1 MKAIIDRF
9 EGNMAILEYDDGTCH
24 EMKITSLPKGCHE
37 GDCLLIE
44 AGTISIDLEETER
57 RYDRIKKRMDD
68 LYN

>member
-9 EGNMAILEYDDGTCH
+9 EGNMAILEYDDGTIH
-24 EMKITSLPKGCHE
+24 EMKINSLPKGCHE

-44 AGTISIDLEETER
+44 SGAVSIDLEETAR
-57 RYDRIKKRMDD
+57 RHDKIKKIMDD